1 MPNPIPPDKV
11 NYQKHEQSAANQHG
25 NCDLQAKLQ
34 VTKIGNPPDYVR
46 TEAADQLGGKHV
58 DADGS
63 SVSALRSEIVNHRC
77 DRAVIP
83 RHEEARDEESSQ
95 EQPLLLG
102 LYRQ

>member
-58 DADGS
+58 DAD
-63 SVSALRSEIVNHRC
+63 RSGMRSPRHHVMKNGGHRPL
-77 DRAVIP
+77 IP
-83 RHEEARDEESSQ
+83 RHEKDSNPETAQFS
-95 EQPLLLG
+95 G
-102 LYRQ
+102 L